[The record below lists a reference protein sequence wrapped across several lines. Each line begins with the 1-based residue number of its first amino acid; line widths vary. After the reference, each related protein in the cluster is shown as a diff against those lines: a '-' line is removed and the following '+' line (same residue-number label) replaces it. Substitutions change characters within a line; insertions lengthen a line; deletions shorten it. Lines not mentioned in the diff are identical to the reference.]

1 MKAYSKKVKKLIRD
15 YNSLAYE
22 AELREE
28 LRKIHIKFE
37 AWRDEDITSSELS
50 ELIYKFTKGPSRAL
64 YLKYNG
70 SWPDLN
76 VAQGI
81 VSGILEKDEMPG
93 ELIEGL
99 SGMIKL
105 LEERGA

>member
-1 MKAYSKKVKKLIRD
+1 MKSYSKKIKKLIRD
-15 YNSLAYE
+15 YNGVAYE
-22 AELREE
+22 AELKHE
-28 LRKIHIKFE
+28 LRKLHVNFE
-37 AWRDEDITSSELS
+37 AWRDEDITGGELS

-76 VAQGI
+76 VAQAI
-81 VSGILEKDEMPG
+81 VSGILEKDEMPS

-99 SGMIKL
+99 GEMIKL
-105 LEERGA
+105 LEERGV